1 MFSTD
6 IAVKHIIAAKPK
18 ARCQQ
23 STSMFYNQ
31 CFNLINRQK
40 VFLPFSNGSS
50 IVPVLI
56 QQLALILVLVQ
67 IKSSRKV
74 NCELIGAFASQTKFA
89 IANMITNTW
98 TELLRCKESSCFC
111 GSLNTNWAS
120 IQFFTSSKGVVLKTW
135 YQIESKSNSK

>member
-1 MFSTD
+1 MFSTEV
-6 IAVKHIIAAKPK
+6 AVKHIIAAKQK
-18 ARCQQ
+18 AGCQQ
-23 STSMFYNQ
+23 STFMFYNQ

-67 IKSSRKV
+67 IKSSTKV
-74 NCELIGAFASQTKFA
+74 NCELIGALASQTKFA

-98 TELLRCKESSCFC
+98 TTLLRGKELPCPSR
-111 GSLNTNWAS
+111 SLNTN
-120 IQFFTSSKGVVLKTW
+120 
-135 YQIESKSNSK
+135 

>member
-1 MFSTD
+1 MTD
-6 IAVKHIIAAKPK
+6 NAACKGMSLIEIAVKHIESIVAKQIV
-18 ARCQQ
+18 RCQQ

-67 IKSSRKV
+67 IESSTKV
-74 NCELIGAFASQTKFA
+74 NCELIGALTSQTKFA
-89 IANMITNTW
+89 IANIITNTW
-98 TELLRCKESSCFC
+98 TALLRSKKLSWCSRKF
-111 GSLNTNWAS
+111 NTN
-120 IQFFTSSKGVVLKTW
+120 
-135 YQIESKSNSK
+135 